1 MLVLELYVEHK
12 REEKIMSIDY
22 LGLIITGLGLV
33 MTILTAR
40 NGGLIWGMLGVICW
54 IILLFTITPDYPLTS
69 LLFLGLISVN
79 VISII
84 KGGNNNE

>member
-1 MLVLELYVEHK
+1 
-12 REEKIMSIDY
+12 MSIDY